1 MAVIFFFPPSRTPN
15 HISRMV
21 AIKGKTALVGICLFV
36 WFCATAAF
44 SQNDTGTRAS
54 AIAQAQQLQQLFVIE
69 SNPYVRVKY
78 IKELSVI
85 LNRFGAKGSEQWLD
99 DFLDKALHDSKAE
112 VVIDGIR
119 LIGTLQKNS
128 FIDRLVTLYG
138 TVAQSPVSLSSGPIR
153 CEIIKVINQF
163 PADPRVCALLKQI
176 ITDTMADPFAQEVRL
191 AVAVMGQSGKK
202 DFLSSL
208 RSFANIV
215 RAKKNSLEEKTENGK
230 LSKEEQY
237 ACEYRISMYGSLLG
251 HVEKIM
257 QKLMDSRGGAQ

>member
-153 CEIIKVINQF
+153 CEIIKVLNQF
-163 PADPRVCALLKQI
+163 PADPRVCALFKHI
-176 ITDTMADPFAQEVRL
+176 ITDTMTDPFVREVRL
-191 AVAVMGQSGKK
+191 AVSVMGQSGNK
-202 DFLSSL
+202 DFVSSL
-208 RSFANIV
+208 RSFCGII
-215 RAKKNSLEEKTENGK
+215 RDKKNGLEEKIKDVK
-230 LSKEEQY
+230 LSKEEKSD
-237 ACEYRISMYGSLLG
+237 CGYRISLYASLAGLA
-251 HVEKIM
+251 EKTM
-257 QKLMDSRGGAQ
+257 QKLMENP